1 MRRVVF
7 FNELEAEL
15 KKQGINDID
24 GVIRDYEEL
33 FIEGMRN
40 GKTEEQI
47 IDSLELP
54 EDIARSYK
62 TKPVNV
68 KQGKKE
74 LNSKIKLGEFM
85 NLVFI
90 GLIVY
95 FTIDLIINASIM
107 PSGFIAGYIAIIVA
121 SICLICVYTK
131 NLSKLKSKEKEL
143 NNIAKKDLEGENE

>member
-131 NLSKLKSKEKEL
+131 NLAKLKSKEKEL

>member
-24 GVIRDYEEL
+24 DVIRDYEEL

-47 IDSLELP
+47 IDSVELP

-131 NLSKLKSKEKEL
+131 NLAKLKSKEKEL